1 MLLLG
6 LIIAILIIILI
17 VSNYIFILTANQM
30 NELVGGTIL
39 LIFATLVRD
48 HLLNLKGDVF
58 LPAFIFMMW
67 YFVTKTTVNLI
78 NIDRDADIIRESYK
92 SIEIA
97 ASTILFM
104 LLIMFIRPILL
115 NEQIDSDD
123 VVYTTI
129 LYLVWYTIMK
139 NIKIFS

>member
-17 VSNYIFILTANQM
+17 VSNYAFILTANQM

-39 LIFATLVRD
+39 LIFAAMIRD
-48 HLLNLKGDVF
+48 HLLNLDGDAF
-58 LPAFIFMMW
+58 LPAFIFMLW
-67 YFVTKTTVNLI
+67 YFATKTTANLI
-78 NIDRDADIIRESYK
+78 NIDRDADIIRESYRT
-92 SIEIA
+92 IELA
-97 ASTILFM
+97 TSTVLFM

-115 NEQIDSDD
+115 DEPINSDD

-129 LYLVWYTIMK
+129 LYLVWYALTK